1 MSMVLAGAL
10 CVGMLS
16 GCGGRTASNEGGSSA
31 SSDKP
36 YHVTVIVK
44 HTDGHFNKV
53 IAGARA
59 YDAEHDNVT
68 VEIQSPTAATA
79 YDEQVNMI
87 ETALGNPGIDA
98 VVIAP
103 QQSTSTATLVSSTD
117 KPVVALDTDF
127 TSDKKACFVGT
138 GNEDAALS
146 GGKAVAEAC
155 KALGKDKPTAVI
167 IAGV

>member
-1 MSMVLAGAL
+1 MVLAGAL

-103 QQSTSTATLVSSTD
+103 
-117 KPVVALDTDF
+117 
-127 TSDKKACFVGT
+127 
-138 GNEDAALS
+138 
-146 GGKAVAEAC
+146 
-155 KALGKDKPTAVI
+155 
-167 IAGV
+167 